1 MASHLDQS
9 DLTFSGK
16 QIESLKEAFF
26 TAVFSKPQLNEIFNV
41 ITGIKAKQQIVIF
54 GLLGLVGKKS
64 GPNCAPEPS
73 AETIPATEKWWDPEW
88 IEDRFEECF
97 KDLLKKFT
105 AWGLKNGL
113 DKADLTG
120 TEFALFLEDRIS
132 DALAEAI
139 LRISMFAKKS
149 AANVS
154 GGGVI
159 KNGVSV
165 DFFNQIDGFWVQAF
179 AIVAANSSQ
188 RIAID
193 RNGGASYAAQAFTQA
208 DIDNQVIT
216 GVLRAMIAAADERLT
231 SDPGAQFWVTKSV
244 ADQYKA
250 ERLKAGAN
258 LEIGYTRTESGMQQF
273 EFDGYQINVLS
284 FQDRIIR
291 AYMDNGTKWDLP
303 HRIFF
308 GVRDNHQL
316 GVEEEG
322 NLSELDPFYDKKSK
336 TYVVDLGFSL
346 DMKIVE
352 DYKLIVAY

>member
-16 QIESLKEAFF
+16 QITSLKEAFF
-26 TAVFSKPQLNEIFNV
+26 TATFTNPALSDVFKV
-41 ITGIKAKQQIVIF
+41 VTGIKAKEQIVIF

-64 GPNCAPEPS
+64 GTNCAPDTNGS
-73 AETIPATEKWWDPEW
+73 TIPAIEKWWDPEW

-105 AWGLKNGL
+105 AWGLKNGI

-120 TEFALFLEDRIS
+120 TEFALFLEERIS
-132 DALAEAI
+132 QSLAEAI
-139 LRISMFAKKS
+139 FRIALFGKKT
-149 AANVS
+149 AANVA

-159 KNGVSV
+159 KDGIDVR
-165 DFFNQIDGFWVQAF
+165 FFNPIDGFWEQAF
-179 AIVAANSSQ
+179 AIVAANSNQ
-188 RIAID
+188 RVAIAK
-193 RNGGASYAAQAFTQA
+193 NGGASYAAQKFDQT

-216 GVLRAMIAAADERLT
+216 GVLREMIAAADERLT
-231 SDPGAQFWVTKSV
+231 ADPNAQFWVTKSV

-258 LEIGYTRTESGMQQF
+258 LEIGYTRTEAGMQQF
-273 EFDGYQINVLS
+273 EFDGYTINILS
-284 FQDRIIR
+284 IQDRIIR
-291 AYMDNGTKWDLP
+291 AYMDNGTKWNLP

-308 GVRDNHQL
+308 GLVDDHQL

-322 NLSELDPFYDKKSK
+322 NLTELDPFYDKTSK
-336 TYVVDLGFSL
+336 KYIVDLGFQL

-352 DYKLIVAY
+352 DYKNVFAY